1 MNIMNNETIKISV
14 ILPIYKVE
22 KYLKKCVDSVLD
34 STYKNLEVI
43 LVDDG
48 SPDAC
53 PQICDDYAKSDSRVI
68 VIHKENGGLCS
79 ARNAGLAVA
88 SGDYISFIDSDDS
101 ISQDGYQFA
110 VNQIVSR
117 GGN

>member
-1 MNIMNNETIKISV
+1 MNNETIKISV

-34 STYKNLEVI
+34 STFKNLEVI

-53 PQICDDYAKSDSRVI
+53 PQICDDYAMVDSRVK
-68 VIHKENGGLCS
+68 VIHKENGGQSS
-79 ARNAGLAVA
+79 ARNAGLAIA
-88 SGDYISFIDSDDS
+88 SGDYISFIDPDDS
-101 ISQDGYQFA
+101 IYNDGYQYT
-110 VNQIVSR
+110 VNQIVKKR
-117 GGN
+117 GGGN